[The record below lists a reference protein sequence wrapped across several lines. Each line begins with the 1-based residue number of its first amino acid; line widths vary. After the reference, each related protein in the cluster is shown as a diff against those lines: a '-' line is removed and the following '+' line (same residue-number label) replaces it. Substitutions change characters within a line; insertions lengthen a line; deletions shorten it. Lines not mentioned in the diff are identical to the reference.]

1 MLIEYTSGAG
11 EKLVSG
17 QIQAKNFLTYWSDAK
32 TKTLPK
38 ELSRPNFLQTFQE
51 LEKHFNSPQDIEWC
65 LKTNAKNKK
74 ELFILQSR
82 PITTISSE
90 QYKSIQY
97 LEKKLPQ
104 SQPYFYEK
112 TEISEI
118 APNPCPLTLSLLQS
132 IYQNDGTIQKV
143 YQKYKI
149 KHQDTKFLQ
158 LVGNE
163 LFVNKEKELQSL
175 LPSYTHFKSH
185 NFTPKLSFK
194 SKQIVTSFLNS
205 FRLNLIKTNSH
216 QELETKLKK
225 AIQTIP
231 KDKNF
236 KQTLKNF
243 LSNYELIFEINL
255 LARISNKNLQIIL
268 KKEGINEVDLYQA
281 SKIFL
286 PKQNSSKTTTPPK
299 KLIGNSLDF
308 QDQSPFRFNPHQ
320 DNSASIQKIQAWW
333 TQLSQVKQK
342 YFQDRIRAA
351 IKFNQLRE
359 SARILTVIQLN
370 QLRKSATEIAKKL
383 KFKNLDLIYFATLNE
398 LQNNKIQ
405 AKIYQTRKEN
415 FESQKHLKFPSQL
428 SSILLKSNSKLL
440 SLSNGSATG
449 ILQTRKFLEKT
460 FTGEFKTKTH
470 SKIVLYTEI
479 LSPDLT
485 QYFDQ
490 ISGIISHKGGQLS
503 HLAIIAREEG
513 IPAISGFNI
522 SDQTTIQIG
531 DTVTINGDN
540 ATIEKTKS

>member
-17 QIQAKNFLTYWSDAK
+17 QIQAKNFSTYWNN
-32 TKTLPK
+32 TENKTLPH
-38 ELSRPNFLQTFQE
+38 ELSIPNFLETFQA
-51 LEKHFNSPQDIEWC
+51 LEKHYNSPQDIEWC
-65 LKTNAKNKK
+65 LKTNAEKQK

-97 LEKKLPQ
+97 LEKNLTK
-104 SQPYFYEK
+104 SQPFFHEK

-118 APNPCPLTLSLLQS
+118 APNPWPLTLSLLQS
-132 IYQNDGTIQKV
+132 IYQNYGPIQSV

-149 KHQDTKFLQ
+149 KYQDTKFLQ
-158 LVGNE
+158 LIGNE
-163 LFVNKEKELQSL
+163 LFVDKEKELQSL

-185 NFTPKLSFK
+185 NFTPKISFK
-194 SKQIVTSFLNS
+194 SKKIITSFLNS
-205 FRLNLIKTNSH
+205 FRLNLIKTDSH
-216 QELETKLKK
+216 RELETKLKK

-231 KDKNF
+231 KDQNF
-236 KQTLKNF
+236 KQTLKKF
-243 LSNYELIFEINL
+243 LRNYELIFEINL

-281 SKIFL
+281 SRIFL
-286 PKQNSSKTTTPPK
+286 SKRNSSKTTTPPK

-320 DNSASIQKIQAWW
+320 DNPTSIQKIQAWW
-333 TQLSQVKQK
+333 TQLNQVKQK
-342 YFQDRIRAA
+342 YYQDRIIAA

-359 SARILTVIQLN
+359 SARILTVIHLN
-370 QLRKSATEIAKKL
+370 QLRKSAHELTKNL
-383 KFKNLDLIYFATLNE
+383 KFKNPDLIYFATIEE
-398 LQNNKIQ
+398 LKNNKIQ
-405 AKIYQTRKEN
+405 EETYQKRKGN
-415 FESQKHLKFPSQL
+415 FESQKHLKFPSQI
-428 SSILLKSNSKLL
+428 SSVLIKSETELL
-440 SLSNGSATG
+440 SLSNGIATG
-449 ILQTRKFLEKT
+449 ILQTRESLEQAASKS
-460 FTGEFKTKTH
+460 KTKTH
-470 SKIVLYTEI
+470 SKIILYTEI

-513 IPAISGFNI
+513 LPAISGFNI
-522 SDQTTIQIG
+522 SDQKNIQIG
-531 DTVTINGDN
+531 DNVTINGGN
-540 ATIEKTKS
+540 ATIEKTKT